1 MAVAAYFILGV
12 IMDEPT
18 RIRIATNVVE
28 ALQRQSGIDV
38 VPAAAAMGRILTGV
52 FRLTGCKFTQIGH
65 GRHRDIFDIISPEG
79 DPSLALKLGNKVS
92 NAREVALS
100 LKYPEDWAKI
110 YAAFDYGVVAE
121 RVEIVTQISDPRIQT
136 PEFQARA
143 EELNKRYL
151 DVDYNSLGYIG
162 DRLVMV
168 VSSIRVIK
176 QDALSSSS
184 STQQWRAE

>member
-1 MAVAAYFILGV
+1 
-12 IMDEPT
+12 MDELT
-18 RIRIATNVVE
+18 RRSIATKIIE

-52 FRLTGCKFTQIGH
+52 FKLTGCKFKFIGH
-65 GRHRDIFDIISPEG
+65 GRHRDAFDIVSPEG
-79 DPSLALKLGNKVS
+79 DPSLVLKLGNKVS
-92 NAREVALS
+92 NAREIAMS

-168 VSSIRVIK
+168 GSSTRVIK

>member
-121 RVEIVTQISDPRIQT
+121 RVETVKQISDKRLQT

-143 EELNKRYL
+143 EELNKRYIAI
-151 DVDYNSLGYIG
+151 DYNDIGYVG
-162 DRLVMV
+162 DRMV
-168 VSSIRVIK
+168 LIGSSVRVIN
-176 QDALSSSS
+176 QDAVNPRS